1 MQLHIVDT
9 AIIITYVIAVII
21 IGVYLSKKAS
31 EDIGSYFL
39 GGNKVPWY
47 VLGTSNASSMFD
59 ITGTMWLV
67 YIIFVY
73 GLKGTLLP
81 WLWPTFNQ
89 IFLMVYLSIWIRR
102 SGVVTGGEWMGTR
115 FSKTGGGEL
124 ARISVVIFAFIS
136 VIGFLSYGFK
146 GIGKFAMVFFPW
158 DLSPDTYAIIIMSI
172 TTVYVILGGMY
183 SVVITD
189 LIQFALLTIVS
200 FFIGYIAISQI
211 SPEMIAAA
219 TPQGWNELSFGWEL
233 GLDWSGIMPSVNE
246 RIAQD
251 GWELFTIVVMMM
263 LFKGFLISFAG
274 PSPNYDLQRILAT
287 RSPKESA
294 LMSGVVSICLLPR
307 WLMITGFTVIALV
320 YLSPELAA
328 QGQAI
333 DFEMIL
339 PYVINNFIPV
349 GIMGLLLAGLL
360 AGFMSTFDSTVN
372 AGASYLVVDV
382 YKRYIKTD
390 ASPKQYV
397 KMSYVAS
404 IFVVIIGFIFGM
416 ITESINTAMQ
426 WIVSGL
432 WGGYTAPNLLK
443 WHWWRLNGYGFFGG
457 MISGMIV
464 ALGLPLLMPELSA
477 LDGFPIILV
486 ISGLTSILLSLA
498 TPEEDDS
505 ILKSFYTSVRP
516 WGIWG
521 PVHEKVLQDD
531 PSFQRN
537 GAFKR
542 DMLNII
548 VGIVWQ
554 LTLVLVP
561 VYMVLQEG
569 QSLTVAV
576 LVLAITSFILKKNW
590 YDKLEDE

>member
-9 AIIITYVIAVII
+9 TIIITYVIAVII

-31 EDIGSYFL
+31 ENIGSYFL

-47 VLGTSNASSMFD
+47 ILGTSNASSMFD

-115 FSKTGGGEL
+115 FGRAGGGEL

-146 GIGKFAMVFFPW
+146 GIGKFSMVFFPW
-158 DLSPDTYAIIIMSI
+158 DLSPDTYAMIIMSI

-200 FFIGYIAISQI
+200 LFIGYIAISQI

-233 GLDWSGIMPSVNE
+233 GLDWSEIMPSVNE
-246 RIAQD
+246 KITQD
-251 GWELFTIVVMMM
+251 GWELFSIVVMMM

-287 RSPKESA
+287 RNPKESA
-294 LMSGVVSICLLPR
+294 LMSAIVSVCLLPR

-397 KMSYVAS
+397 RMSYVAS
-404 IFVVIIGFIFGM
+404 IFVVIVGFIFGM

-498 TPEEDDS
+498 TPVEDDS
-505 ILKSFYTSVRP
+505 VLKKFYTSVRP

-521 PVHEKVLQDD
+521 PVHDKVIQEN

>member
-464 ALGLPLLMPELSA
+464 ALGLPLLLPELSA

-505 ILKSFYTSVRP
+505 VLKSFYTSVRP

-521 PVHEKVLQDD
+521 PVHEKVLQND